1 MAHSEIG
8 KTIRTYIQN
17 NLMVAELDDSDS
29 FLDTGIIDSLG
40 IVDLMLFLESE
51 YGIKVKS
58 KDISPE
64 NFDSVERL
72 VDFVIKSTE
81 DGEQSE

>member
-1 MAHSEIG
+1 
-8 KTIRTYIQN
+8 
-17 NLMVAELDDSDS
+17 MVDEFDDSDS
-29 FLDTGIIDSLG
+29 FLETGIIDSLG

-51 YGIKVKS
+51 YGVKVKP
-58 KDISPE
+58 KDITPE
-64 NFDSVERL
+64 NFDSVDRL